1 MSIAGRYRCPVALAS
16 RLRKTPW
23 HLRYRVGAQL
33 ASDWRRFMI
42 KVTHRHAH
50 VEFKGSSYLGP
61 GFHLHIPD
69 HGTLI
74 IGPGADFRRGFVCEI
89 SGGGRVTMGAGVT
102 FTSHALIQCS
112 TSIDIGDRAIFGQ
125 SVMMADGNHRYR
137 DHTKHL
143 LEQGYDFRPI
153 TIADNAIV
161 MSKCTIL
168 NDIGRGAI
176 VGAHTLVIKPVPAYT
191 LVGGTPAKVLEY
203 FGPPE
208 QRAEIGG
215 ASGTGSSQK
224 DV

>member
-1 MSIAGRYRCPVALAS
+1 MARKDLGKLA
-16 RLRKTPW
+16 W
-23 HLRYRVGAQL
+23 HLRYRTGTKL
-33 ASDWRRFMI
+33 ASDLRKLVV
-42 KVTHRHAH
+42 KVTHRHAR
-50 VEFKGSSYLGP
+50 VEFQGSAYLGP
-61 GFHLHIPD
+61 GFHLNIPD
-69 HGTLI
+69 AGQLI

-112 TSIDIGDRAIFGQ
+112 TSIDIGNRAIFGQ

-137 DHTKHL
+137 DHTTHL

-153 TIADNAIV
+153 TIADNAII

-168 NDIGRGAI
+168 HDIGEGAI
-176 VGAHTLVIKPVPAYT
+176 VGAHTLVIRPVPAYT

-208 QRAEIGG
+208 RRAEILG
-215 ASGTGSSQK
+215 AGT
-224 DV
+224 DA